1 MCNCVLNRHK
11 YTKIDLWANFCKSN
25 LFKFWIMQNPEDFY
39 KVVGSNIKRIRKKQ
53 KIKQVDF
60 ATKMEVEPSVVAKI
74 EAGKKNI
81 TLKTLLKISEALSV
95 LPSNLIELN

>member
-1 MCNCVLNRHK
+1 
-11 YTKIDLWANFCKSN
+11 
-25 LFKFWIMQNPEDFY
+25 MQNPEDFY
-39 KVVGSNIKRIRKKQ
+39 KIVGTNIKRIRKKQ

>member
-1 MCNCVLNRHK
+1 
-11 YTKIDLWANFCKSN
+11 
-25 LFKFWIMQNPEDFY
+25 MQNPEDFY
-39 KVVGSNIKRIRKKQ
+39 KVVGANIKRIRKKQ

>member
-1 MCNCVLNRHK
+1 
-11 YTKIDLWANFCKSN
+11 
-25 LFKFWIMQNPEDFY
+25 MQNPEDFY